1 MSSNREIVFATNN
14 LHKLSEIRE
23 IIGDKFKILSLSEI
37 GCNEDIPET
46 ASTLEGNAEIKARYV
61 KEHYGYD
68 CFADDTGLEVE
79 ALNGAPGVLS
89 ARYAGE
95 AHDSQANMDLL
106 LKNMR
111 CEENRNA
118 RFRTVIALLVNDELT
133 LIDGIVE
140 GEIMLER
147 EGEGGFGY
155 DPIFKP
161 IESEFTFA
169 QMSSEEKNKIS
180 HRGRATAKLIEKLE
194 NIELL

>member
-1 MSSNREIVFATNN
+1 MSSNKQIVFATNN
-14 LHKLSEIRE
+14 LHKLTEIRE

-194 NIELL
+194 NIEL

>member
-1 MSSNREIVFATNN
+1 MSSNKEIVFATNN
-14 LHKLSEIRE
+14 LHKLTEIRE

-140 GEIMLER
+140 GEIMHER

-161 IESEFTFA
+161 FESEFTFA

-194 NIELL
+194 NIEL

>member
-1 MSSNREIVFATNN
+1 MSSNKEIVFATNN
-14 LHKLSEIRE
+14 LHKLTEIRE

-68 CFADDTGLEVE
+68 CFADDTGREVE
-79 ALNGAPGVLS
+79 ALNGAPGVIS

-194 NIELL
+194 NIEL

>member
-1 MSSNREIVFATNN
+1 MSSNKEIVFATNN
-14 LHKLSEIRE
+14 LHKLTEIRE

-180 HRGRATAKLIEKLE
+180 HRGRATAKLIKKLE
-194 NIELL
+194 NIEL

>member
-1 MSSNREIVFATNN
+1 MSIKNKIVFATNN

-23 IIGDKFKILSLSEI
+23 IIGDKYTILSLKDI
-37 GCNEDIPET
+37 DCNEDIPET
-46 ASTLEGNAEIKARYV
+46 AMTLEGNAEIKARYV

-194 NIELL
+194 NIEL